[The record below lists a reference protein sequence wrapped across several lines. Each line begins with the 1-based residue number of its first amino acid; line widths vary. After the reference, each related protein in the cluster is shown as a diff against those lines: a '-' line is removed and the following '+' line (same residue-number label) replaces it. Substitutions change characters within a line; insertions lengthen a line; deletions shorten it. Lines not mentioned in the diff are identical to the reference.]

1 MSGGE
6 NKVLDLFQRNRDLM
20 SRRKIQRSR
29 SQQMVW
35 EPSVGWLTPSE
46 RTLLEEE
53 ENDCLPEGYRTV
65 DERKRGYRLT
75 QTKFKEYQDG
85 RKTTG

>member
-1 MSGGE
+1 MSGGGE
-6 NKVLDLFQRNRDLM
+6 KVLDLFQRNRDLM

-35 EPSVGWLTPSE
+35 EPSAGWLTPSE
-46 RTLLEEE
+46 RTLLE

-75 QTKFKEYQDG
+75 LTKFKEYQDG
-85 RKTTG
+85 RKITG

>member
-6 NKVLDLFQRNRDLM
+6 SKVLDLFQRNRDLM

-46 RTLLEEE
+46 RTLLEE
-53 ENDCLPEGYRTV
+53 NDCLPEGYRTV

-75 QTKFKEYQDG
+75 LIKFKEYQDG
-85 RKTTG
+85 RKIIG

>member
-1 MSGGE
+1 MSVAE
-6 NKVLDLFQRNRDLM
+6 KQVLGLFQRNRDLI

-46 RTLLEEE
+46 RTMLE
-53 ENDCLPEGYRTV
+53 ENDCLPKNYRTV

-75 QTKFKEYQDG
+75 QIKFKEYQDG

>member
-6 NKVLDLFQRNRDLM
+6 SKVLDLFQRNRDLM

-46 RTLLEEE
+46 RTLLEE
-53 ENDCLPEGYRTV
+53 NDCLPEGYRTV
-65 DERKRGYRLT
+65 DERKRGYRLNLI
-75 QTKFKEYQDG
+75 KFKEYQDG
-85 RKTTG
+85 RKIIG

>member
-6 NKVLDLFQRNRDLM
+6 GKVLDLFQRNRDLM
-20 SRRKIQRSR
+20 SQRKIQRSR

-46 RTLLEEE
+46 RTLLEE
-53 ENDCLPEGYRTV
+53 NDCLPDGYRTV

-75 QTKFKEYQDG
+75 HTKFKEYQDG
-85 RKTTG
+85 RKITG

>member
-6 NKVLDLFQRNRDLM
+6 SKVLDLFQRNRDLM
-20 SRRKIQRSR
+20 SQRKIQRSR

-46 RTLLEEE
+46 RTLLEE
-53 ENDCLPEGYRTV
+53 NDCLPEGYRTV

-75 QTKFKEYQDG
+75 LIKFKEYQDG
-85 RKTTG
+85 RKIIG

>member
-1 MSGGE
+1 
-6 NKVLDLFQRNRDLM
+6 
-20 SRRKIQRSR
+20 
-29 SQQMVW
+29 MVW

-46 RTLLEEE
+46 RTMLE

-75 QTKFKEYQDG
+75 HTKFKEYQNG
-85 RKTTG
+85 RKITG

>member
-1 MSGGE
+1 MNGGE
-6 NKVLDLFQRNRDLM
+6 SKVLDLFQRNRDLM
-20 SRRKIQRSR
+20 SQRKIQRSR

-46 RTLLEEE
+46 RTLLEE
-53 ENDCLPEGYRTV
+53 NDCLPEGYRTV

-75 QTKFKEYQDG
+75 LIKFKEYQDG
-85 RKTTG
+85 RKIIG